1 MLWIMRVALVVS
13 IAIIASIPAGRS
25 SAVTAG
31 EVTYEESV
39 LFLGYARAE
48 DGQAGAPDPARLIVE
63 RDDGESFLLTVE
75 DGCRTLEGGNR
86 VVVREVRD
94 VEGLRALVAD
104 EIRGISCS
112 VIDTRAV
119 TIVGGAPPAAEEAG
133 FDALAGAP
141 EMARV
146 VGALQSAL
154 SMLGYDPGVRDGEV
168 GPATASALSSY
179 RADKRHDVTGRGLRF
194 SIWTLGMDVLIQ
206 RPRDERALSIADT
219 LFSITAP

>member
-1 MLWIMRVALVVS
+1 MRVAVIVCV
-13 IAIIASIPAGRS
+13 AIFGTISTGRS

-39 LFLGYARAE
+39 LFLGYARADE
-48 DGQAGAPDPARLIVE
+48 GQAGAPDPARLIVE

-94 VEGLRALVAD
+94 VEGLRALVSD
-104 EIRGISCS
+104 EIRGISCG

-119 TIVGGAPPAAEEAG
+119 TIVGGAPPAADEPN
-133 FDALAGAP
+133 FDALTDAH

-146 VGALQSAL
+146 VNALQSAL

-179 RADKRHDVTGRGLRF
+179 RADKRHDVTGRELRF
-194 SIWTLGMDVLIQ
+194 SIWTLGMDVLIE

-219 LFSITAP
+219 LFSIAAP